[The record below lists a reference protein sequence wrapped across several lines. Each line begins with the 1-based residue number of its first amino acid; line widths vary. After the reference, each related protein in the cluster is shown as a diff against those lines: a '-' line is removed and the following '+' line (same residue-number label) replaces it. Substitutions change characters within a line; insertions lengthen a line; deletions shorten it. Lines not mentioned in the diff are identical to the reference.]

1 MTLTL
6 VKAWKSARATL
17 EAAGV
22 PGPVIDARL
31 LVEAA
36 ADATRVDI
44 VTDPHRVLTEE
55 QAARLDDYVARRV
68 RREPVSHIL
77 GRKGFWKIML
87 GVTRDVLTPR
97 PDTETVVEVALRDFP
112 EAAPLRILDLGV
124 GSGAI
129 LLALLAERPAARGLG
144 IDVSE
149 EALAV
154 ARDNAAHLGLAGRTA
169 LLRGDWTAGL
179 ESSGFDLVVSNPPY
193 IATDVI
199 PTLEPEVRDH
209 EPRLALEGGR
219 DGLDHYRLLAPE
231 ILRVLKPGGRFV
243 VEIGWDQREAVE
255 ALFREAGAFNVA
267 SVKDLADRDRV
278 VTGLKNP
285 LETAA

>member
-6 VKAWKSARATL
+6 LKAWKSARAAL

-22 PGPVIDARL
+22 SGPVIDARL

-36 ADATRVDI
+36 ADATRLDI
-44 VTDPHRVLTEE
+44 VTDPHRALTEE
-55 QAARLDDYVARRV
+55 QTARLDDYVARRV

-112 EAAPLRILDLGV
+112 EATPWRLLDLGV

-149 EALAV
+149 DAIAV

-179 ESSGFDLVVSNPPY
+179 ESNGFDLVVSNPPY

-209 EPRLALEGGR
+209 EPRLALEGGA
-219 DGLDHYRLLAPE
+219 DGLDHYRVLAPE

-243 VEIGWDQREAVE
+243 VEIGWDQRESVE

-267 SVKDLADRDRV
+267 SEKDLADRDRV

-285 LETAA
+285 LETTA